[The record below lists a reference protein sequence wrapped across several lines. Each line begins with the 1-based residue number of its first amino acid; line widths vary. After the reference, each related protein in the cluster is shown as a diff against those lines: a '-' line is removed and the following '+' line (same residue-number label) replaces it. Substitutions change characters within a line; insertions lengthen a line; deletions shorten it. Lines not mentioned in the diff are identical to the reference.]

1 VDLGCEILITLI
13 VKGMIIRDKKILI
26 IKRHRNQKV
35 VPGEWEMVGGKVGME
50 ENLEEGLLREIKEE
64 TNLDC
69 SIERLLYA
77 TDHNIRE
84 DKKVV
89 ILVYLC
95 NPLSE
100 KVVISHEHEEYRWVE
115 KKEFRE
121 IVYTQIV
128 NDLDRYGAL
137 EIEELQ

>member
-1 VDLGCEILITLI
+1 MITLI
-13 VKGMIIRDKKILI
+13 VKGMIIKNKKILI
-26 IKRHRNQKV
+26 IKRHRKQKV

-50 ENLEEGLLREIKEE
+50 ENLEQGLLREIKEE

-77 TDHNIRE
+77 TDHNIE
-84 DKKVV
+84 DNKKVV
-89 ILVYLC
+89 ILLYLC
-95 NPLSE
+95 KPLSE
-100 KVVISHEHEEYRWVE
+100 KIMISHEHEDYKWVD

-128 NDLDRYGAL
+128 NDLDRYKAL
-137 EIEELQ
+137 DIKELE

>member
-1 VDLGCEILITLI
+1 
-13 VKGMIIRDKKILI
+13 MIIKNKKILI
-26 IKRHRNQKV
+26 IKRHRKQKV

-50 ENLEEGLLREIKEE
+50 ENLEQGLLREIKEE

-77 TDHNIRE
+77 TDHNIE
-84 DKKVV
+84 DNKKVV
-89 ILVYLC
+89 ILLYLC
-95 NPLSE
+95 KPLSE
-100 KVVISHEHEEYRWVE
+100 KIMISHEHEDYKWVD

-128 NDLDRYGAL
+128 NDLDRYKAL
-137 EIEELQ
+137 DIKELE

>member
-1 VDLGCEILITLI
+1 MITLI
-13 VKGMIIRDKKILI
+13 VKGMIIKNRKILI
-26 IKRHRNQKV
+26 IKRHENQKV
-35 VPGEWEMVGGKVGME
+35 VPGEWEMVGGKINMD

-77 TDHNIRE
+77 TDHNIKE
-84 DKKVV
+84 NKKVV

-95 NPLSE
+95 RPLSE
-100 KVVISHEHEEYRWVE
+100 KIVISHEHQDYKWVE

-121 IVYTQIV
+121 IVYKQIV
-128 NDLDRYGAL
+128 NDLD
-137 EIEELQ
+137 

>member
-1 VDLGCEILITLI
+1 MITLI
-13 VKGMIIRDKKILI
+13 VKGMIIKNRKILI
-26 IKRHRNQKV
+26 IKRHENQKV
-35 VPGEWEMVGGKVGME
+35 VPGEWEMVGGKINMD

-77 TDHNIRE
+77 TDHNIKE
-84 DKKVV
+84 NKKVV

-95 NPLSE
+95 RPLSE
-100 KVVISHEHEEYRWVE
+100 KIVISHEHQDYKWVE

-121 IVYTQIV
+121 IVYKQIV
-128 NDLDRYGAL
+128 NDLDRYLAL
-137 EIEELQ
+137 DIEELQ

>member
-1 VDLGCEILITLI
+1 
-13 VKGMIIRDKKILI
+13 MIIKNRKILI
-26 IKRHRNQKV
+26 IKRHENQKV
-35 VPGEWEMVGGKVGME
+35 VPGEWEMVGGKINMD

-77 TDHNIRE
+77 TDHNIKE
-84 DKKVV
+84 NKKVV

-95 NPLSE
+95 RPLSE
-100 KVVISHEHEEYRWVE
+100 KIVISHEHQDYKWVE

-121 IVYTQIV
+121 IVYKQIV
-128 NDLDRYGAL
+128 NDLDRYLAL
-137 EIEELQ
+137 DIEELQ